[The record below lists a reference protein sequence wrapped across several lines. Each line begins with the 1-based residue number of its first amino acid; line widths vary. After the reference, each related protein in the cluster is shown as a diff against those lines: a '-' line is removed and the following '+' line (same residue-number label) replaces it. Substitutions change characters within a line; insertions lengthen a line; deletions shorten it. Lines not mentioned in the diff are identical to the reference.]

1 MQKLSIWTVS
11 WNPPLDGTP
20 IFLSM
25 SCEYN
30 PVLISRLYNVPYFTL
45 LLIKLVLRGFFIQQ
59 LLNNYYKII
68 KQTYFIVISKFVVLE
83 SPSTFLVLIYVYTV
97 GIKRETWGMN
107 RHVMGSRVN
116 EVNMG
121 HPPRRPLPHDVTGR
135 WRIGAELD
143 PQSAAS
149 VQFQLSTS
157 YLNTVLELRIG
168 SEIEMTE

>member
-1 MQKLSIWTVS
+1 MFAKAVNLNCPIESLMELPYFYRWRKVHSHLFRNSLRPLIYVITNKNTPYVVFLSIYAINQS
-11 WNPPLDGTP
+11 
-20 IFLSM
+20 
-25 SCEYN
+25 Y
-30 PVLISRLYNVPYFTL
+30 LI
-45 LLIKLVLRGFFIQQ
+45 
-59 LLNNYYKII
+59 II
-68 KQTYFIVISKFVVLE
+68 SNLVVLE
-83 SPSTFLVLIYVYTV
+83 APSTIRYRNKE
-97 GIKRETWGMN
+97 GDM

-143 PQSAAS
+143 PQSTAS

-168 SEIEMTE
+168 SEIEITK